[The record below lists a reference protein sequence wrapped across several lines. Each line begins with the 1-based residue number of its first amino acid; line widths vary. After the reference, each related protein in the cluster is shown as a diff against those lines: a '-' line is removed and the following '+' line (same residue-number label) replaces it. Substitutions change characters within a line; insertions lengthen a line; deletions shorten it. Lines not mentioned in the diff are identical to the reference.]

1 MSDVA
6 GADLALTWQ
15 IRIRAIMPSEVMTW
29 TDLRHV
35 AEVELTWRFNEWG
48 TPPAKK
54 EEESEKK
61 KRRVV
66 EYNTSTSEE
75 TSDSE
80 SVPPVKVVP
89 SAEYVVGSTSGGK
102 NPLVTPQSSV
112 SSPPVER
119 ELGKFLL
126 DLKRGSTCL
135 LTLLQPSGEV
145 QKMETED
152 EVAIALKKTFTT
164 PSSSDLTPWRN
175 VISKLLRELSLE
187 RQHTRHLEEQRVEL
201 EAEVAR
207 AKKIPE
213 MTSWVADQLKLARD
227 TEQKLTAR
235 NTALEAALHAKEG
248 QLTDTEEE
256 KALQHIHTK
265 LAVAHS
271 SLEALLGVTS
281 SSKAGESR
289 GTSSSVS
296 SVVEE
301 ARALLATH
309 Q

>member
-6 GADLALTWQ
+6 GADLALTWR
-15 IRIRAIMPSEVMTW
+15 IRIHAYMPSEVMTW

-35 AEVELTWRFNEWG
+35 AEVVLTWQFNEWE

-54 EEESEKK
+54 EEEPEKK
-61 KRRVV
+61 KGRVV
-66 EYNTSTSEE
+66 EYDASTSEE

-89 SAEYVVGSTSGGK
+89 SAEYVVGS
-102 NPLVTPQSSV
+102 
-112 SSPPVER
+112 
-119 ELGKFLL
+119 
-126 DLKRGSTCL
+126 
-135 LTLLQPSGEV
+135 EV
-145 QKMETED
+145 QKMEMED

-175 VISKLLRELSLE
+175 ITSKLLRELSLE
-187 RQHTRHLEEQRVEL
+187 RQHTRCLEEQRVQL

-213 MTSWVADQLKLARD
+213 MTSWVTDQLKLARD
-227 TEQKLTAR
+227 TEQKLTTR
-235 NTALEAALHAKEG
+235 NTALEAALHAKG
-248 QLTDTEEE
+248 GHLTKTEEE
-256 KALQHIHTK
+256 KALQHIQTK
-265 LAVAHS
+265 MAVAHS
-271 SLEALLGVTS
+271 SLEALLGMTS
-281 SSKAGESR
+281 SSKDGESR

-301 ARALLATH
+301 ARAILATH